1 MKPLFAVLATLALS
15 SSFVAAEDKKA
26 DAHKHAEAPV
36 DAKPQPAPEGASVY
50 IISPRANKPVKS
62 PVLVRFGLKGM
73 GVAPAGVNIP
83 NTGHHHLI
91 IDGAKVDMTLPLP
104 MSDQVRHFGGGQ
116 TEAEI
121 ELTPG
126 EHTLQ
131 LVVGDFLHIPHNP
144 PIASKVVKITVE
156 E

>member
-1 MKPLFAVLATLALS
+1 MKRSLALPAALSVSIATLP
-15 SSFVAAEDKKA
+15 AEDHKK
-26 DAHKHAEAPV
+26 HTEAPV
-36 DAKPQPAPEGASVY
+36 DAKPQAAPEGASVY
-50 IISPRANKPVKS
+50 IISPREGKEGKAVKS

-73 GVAPAGVNIP
+73 GVAPAGVNMP

-91 IDGAKVDMTLPLP
+91 IDGAKIDMTLPIP
-104 MSDQVRHFGGGQ
+104 MSDQVRHFGAGQ

-121 ELTPG
+121 ELKPG
-126 EHTLQ
+126 KHTLQ

-144 PIASKVVKITVE
+144 PVQSKVVTITVE

>member
-1 MKPLFAVLATLALS
+1 MKRKLAFLAILSLCSAPLFA
-15 SSFVAAEDKKA
+15 ED
-26 DAHKHAEAPV
+26 HKDHAAPV
-36 DAKPQPAPEGASVY
+36 DGKPQPAPEGAVVY
-50 IISPRANKPVKS
+50 IVSPKDGKAVKS

-73 GVAPAGVNIP
+73 GVAPAGVNMP

-121 ELTPG
+121 ELAPG
-126 EHTLQ
+126 KHTLQ

-144 PIASKVVKITVE
+144 PVASKVVTITVE